1 MQKTTKKLLGLVGL
15 ALVVLLTIFA
25 YFLPSEGVYADTV
38 VGTDTLRVTVISEY
52 PSIKIDSPDTD
63 YLTTSPI
70 LDLTFTYENAAYVD
84 FTATYTDG
92 DGNTTVV
99 TLPRFNPSSETLDP
113 ELGYGSGTASTT
125 INLRNSG
132 LEYGHYIIEAVS
144 GSPIGES
151 AGDSIEYDYA
161 PAMLEEIATDENT
174 NDPIVEV
181 TYDSNIARIE
191 IMPID
196 ENGNPLLDEP
206 VIIEIVP
213 DENGNYPAGVET
225 AVLPF
230 TNNGLEGG
238 VYNILVNSY
247 DANGELIY
255 SPRDIYPASY
265 EQPIAPEAPN
275 TGSFFGKLNIAESDY
290 VITIAIVF
298 AAAAAI
304 AFRMITRK
312 KKDYRKNIRSRK

>member
-25 YFLPSEGVYADTV
+25 YFLPSNGVYADSV
-38 VGTDTLRVTVISEY
+38 AGTDTIRITVISEY
-52 PSIKIDSPDTD
+52 PSIKIDDPDTD

-70 LDLTFTYENAAYVD
+70 LGLTFTYENASYVD

-92 DGNTTVV
+92 NGNTTVV
-99 TLPRFNPSSETLDP
+99 ALPRFNPSSEEIDP
-113 ELGYGSGTASTT
+113 ELGYGSGTSSAT
-125 INLRNSG
+125 INLRDSG
-132 LEYGHYIIEAVS
+132 LDYGHYIIEAVS
-144 GSPIGES
+144 GSTVGES
-151 AGDSIEYDYA
+151 AGDSIEFDYA
-161 PAMLEEIATDENT
+161 PATLEEVATDENT

-181 TYDSNIARIE
+181 THDSNIARIE

-206 VIIEIVP
+206 VIIEITP
-213 DENGNYPAGVET
+213 DENGNYPSGVET
-225 AVLPF
+225 VTLPF
-230 TNNGLEGG
+230 TSNGLEGG
-238 VYNILVNSY
+238 VYDILVNSY
-247 DANGELIY
+247 SPSNELLY
-255 SPRDIYPASY
+255 SPKDIYPASY